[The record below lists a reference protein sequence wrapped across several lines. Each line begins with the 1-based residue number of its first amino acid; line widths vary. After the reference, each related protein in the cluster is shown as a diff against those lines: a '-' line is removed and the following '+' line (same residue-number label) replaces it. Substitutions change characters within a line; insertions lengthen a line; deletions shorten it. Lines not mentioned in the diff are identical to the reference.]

1 MAIFRVTASK
11 DNTIS
16 NAYEVNLVT
25 RGTGSNMG
33 ASDILEVFM
42 IYGQST
48 SASIELA
55 RCLIEFPLDEI
66 IRKRNVTKEI
76 PAAGSVSF
84 FLNLYNAPHTEPVPS
99 DFTLCVS
106 PISQSWQEGKGLDMV
121 EYSDLTYD
129 KEGSNWINAHGDK
142 GTFSKAIITVA
153 GNPTNAQTMSLVDS
167 EGTTTAITAST
178 SVGNGLATDLSF
190 GANGTDENVRNA
202 ILAAINNGS
211 AKITAASLDTTK
223 IIISQDNKGP
233 LGDTTITNGLNNVTS
248 VGSGSISTSN
258 KFTGGGTWT
267 SAGGDY
273 LVADLIKA
281 TFPEGT
287 EDMKLDVTNIVEDW
301 ITGSAG
307 GQYNNYGFG
316 IQLSSSHETDTK
328 SFFTKKF
335 FARNTEFYF
344 KRPTIEAQWDDSLKD
359 HRGSFYAS
367 SSLQPAS
374 DNLNTIYLYNRVRGV
389 LTDYPIAPTSASF
402 RTTAADTGTEIVKFA
417 VTKPTNTT
425 GTYKVEAHVNTTAST
440 IYDVWFSGSTA
451 YHTGTI
457 DISNFAA
464 NVLDQE
470 SKYVL
475 SLVNN
480 DYKYQSKQ
488 KARFKLYT
496 RLKNWSPN
504 LYTVAQKTP
513 ENLIIEDAIYRIYRV
528 SDGEEIIPYSSGST
542 KFTQLSYNVSGNYF
556 DIDMSTFETGFE
568 YGIQVS
574 FYNDYLKSYK
584 EQPYVFKFKVV
595 E

>member
-42 IYGQST
+42 IYGQAT

-76 PAAGSVSF
+76 PASGSVSF

-106 PISQSWQEGKGLDMV
+106 PVSQSWQEGKGLDMV

-129 KEGSNWINAHGDK
+129 REGSNWINAAS
-142 GTFSKAIITVA
+142 GT
-153 GNPTNAQTMSLVDS
+153 
-167 EGTTTAITAST
+167 
-178 SVGNGLATDLSF
+178 
-190 GANGTDENVRNA
+190 
-202 ILAAINNGS
+202 
-211 AKITAASLDTTK
+211 
-223 IIISQDNKGP
+223 
-233 LGDTTITNGLNNVTS
+233 
-248 VGSGSISTSN
+248 
-258 KFTGGGTWT
+258 TWT

-273 LVADLIKA
+273 LAADLIKA

-307 GQYNNYGFG
+307 GQYDNYGFG

-335 FARNTEFYF
+335 FARNSEFFF
-344 KRPTIEAQWDDSLKD
+344 KRPTLEARWDDSLKD

-367 SSLQPAS
+367 SSLQSAS

-389 LTDYPIAPTSASF
+389 LTDYPVAPTSASF
-402 RTTAADTGTEIVKFA
+402 RTTAADSGTEIVKFA
-417 VTKPTNTT
+417 VTKPANTT

-440 IYDVWFSGSTA
+440 IYDVWSSGSTA

-457 DISNFAA
+457 NISNFGASI
-464 NVLDQE
+464 LDQE

-556 DIDMSTFETGFE
+556 DIDMSTFETGYE
-568 YGIQVS
+568 YGIQIS